1 MALASA
7 QALVPELAALPH
19 AAAVARRV
27 LMTAVAAAKA
37 KDPKL
42 GAHGDLE
49 AEAPLSREQAATPYG
64 NVLEVLERGA
74 TSPEDG
80 TVLGAFVA
88 LGLRD
93 EKPDEARRKS
103 LAAELVWLAAYTP
116 CNALPALDA
125 ALGDAAAPWWQSVV
139 ELIRGNTSTPSA
151 PPPAEKLVVATALRA
166 SPSPRAGEL
175 ADELAQSAADPF
187 VRLAL
192 ERGSADATQP
202 LHGELT
208 WRPRGAVVTALL
220 AFTGVL
226 LVRGIAYAIA
236 RFAFGYRRPTELRIT
251 ERGLELSHRVELLGR
266 VLRDRNVIVPLDNLA
281 TVCREVRYARLGL
294 YGGLGALVAGTYLGV
309 GLMADGLR
317 VPGGS
322 PSLLGLGLLLVAIGL
337 ALDFVLSTLLD
348 PVRRTVR
355 LIILPRRGAGFC
367 VRGVDAAR
375 ADATLER
382 LLSDQAQAGA

>member
-1 MALASA
+1 
-7 QALVPELAALPH
+7 
-19 AAAVARRV
+19 
-27 LMTAVAAAKA
+27 MTAVAAAKA

-74 TSPEDG
+74 TGPEDG

-139 ELIRGNTSTPSA
+139 DLLRGSTSAPDA
-151 PPPAEKLVVATALRA
+151 PPPAERLVVATALRA

-175 ADELAQSAADPF
+175 ADELAQSAADPL

-192 ERGSADATQP
+192 ERGSAADATKP

-208 WRPRGAVVTALL
+208 WLPRGPVVTALL

-226 LVRGIAYAIA
+226 LVRAIAYAIA
-236 RFAFGYRRPTELRIT
+236 RFAFGYRRPAELRLT
-251 ERGLELSHRVELLGR
+251 ERGLELSHRTELLGR
-266 VLRDRNVIVPLDNLA
+266 VLRDRNVAVPFDNLA

-294 YGGLGALVAGTYLGV
+294 YGGLGALVLGTYLGV

-355 LIILPRRGAGFC
+355 LIILPRRGPGFC
-367 VRGVDAAR
+367 VRGVDAIR

-382 LLSDQAQAGA
+382 LLHDQAQARV